1 MLRTILLLITL
12 LFTFSSTAQEKL
24 TQELDSIATVEQALE
39 FLESNGVKQNKIITF
54 NEEKHKTKLSQELLK
69 LDKGSSR
76 VVNKDFGKIH
86 YKVLEKNNIF
96 YYRVNYVFLD
106 GNKRTVLDIDKLRP
120 RIIAKLKAGVPF
132 KDVANEYS
140 MDSNKTRGG
149 DSGWFTF
156 KEMPFEFEQEVM
168 NETHQVGDIF
178 LADVRSDQSYYVI
191 KKTYDKKSIT
201 EIKVL
206 KVIEP
211 KK

>member
-12 LFTFSSTAQEKL
+12 LFTFSSNAQEKL

-69 LDKGSSR
+69 LDKGGSK
-76 VVNKDFGKIH
+76 VVNKDFEKIH

-106 GNKRTVLDIDKLRP
+106 GKKMSLEDVDKLRP

-140 MDSNKTRGG
+140 MDKNKTRGG
-149 DSGWFTF
+149 DSGWFTYE
-156 KEMPFEFEQEVM
+156 EMPVEFEGKVM
-168 NETHQVGDIF
+168 NEMYQIGDIF
-178 LADVRSDQSYYVI
+178 LADVRSNQSYYVI

-206 KVIEP
+206 KVIERV
-211 KK
+211 K